1 MGDPK
6 PMNDTSYPPN
16 DDQPE
21 DDKKTESGHE
31 IPAHLMP
38 DEEASEPA
46 TSAEEVRELNER
58 VLRLAAE
65 LDNTRKRADREKV
78 DAGKYA
84 IANFVRDLLS
94 VADVFERALQ
104 AVPEGESIAPDAVDG
119 FVTGVKMT
127 ETELLRTLERHGVK
141 KIKPLGEKFDPHVH
155 QAVAQAPAAGVPS
168 GHVAQ
173 VAQPGFI
180 LGDRVL
186 RAAMVI
192 VSTGEPE
199 VAGDSAQSEAS
210 E

>member
-1 MGDPK
+1 
-6 PMNDTSYPPN
+6 MNDTSYPPN
-16 DDQPE
+16 DGQPE

-38 DEEASEPA
+38 EEEPSDPA
-46 TSAEEVRELNER
+46 AMLAEVTELNER

-78 DAGKYA
+78 EAGKYA

-127 ETELLRTLERHGVK
+127 ETELLRTLERHGVN
-141 KIKPLGEKFDPHVH
+141 KISPVGEKFDPHVH

-168 GHVAQ
+168 GYVAQ

-186 RAAMVI
+186 RAAMVV
-192 VSTGEPE
+192 VSTGEP
-199 VAGDSAQSEAS
+199 SASVDNETSESSS